1 MVKAAIR
8 CAKIKNLGSLTNVE
22 RHGRRQDESSQ
33 RRADLQKTGN
43 NLSWSSVDDSLAV
56 VDAFRDRKAKT
67 GAKEYGGACIALHT
81 VCIIS
86 PEWIA
91 EAGDIHDPRNP
102 RNIQMFRE
110 ARAWAD
116 ATYGEG
122 SCISARMDLDEK
134 GGGVV
139 DLVIVPVREMTMRGK
154 TKKIISV
161 NKAVDEAFGKTK
173 SYSAMQDSWSS
184 WCRDKLDHEIQRGV
198 SKEKTQREHVH
209 AEIIGPALRK
219 ESEVKKREKAVRS
232 REKRASE
239 IIEKPWWKLSVPSK
253 TKERVLE
260 QAEKNAVYEYYS
272 KQYESIRIQL
282 GDVSSRL
289 TIESRK
295 REKLEAEVRQLQVK
309 NLEMSDQLNQ
319 LESVICEAAYE
330 KSIPLK
336 IVEKLRKIFRAAPML
351 DDVLKVIRPAPLLEQ
366 SDRGDGGK
374 PSTQRARATRQP

>member
-33 RRADLQKTGN
+33 RRADLGKTGN
-43 NLSWSSVDDSLAV
+43 NLAWSSTGDPLAV
-56 VDAFRDRKAKT
+56 VDAFRARKAET

-91 EAGDIHDPRNP
+91 ETGDIHDPRNP
-102 RNIQMFRE
+102 RNIEMFQQ

-116 ATYGEG
+116 ATYGDG

-139 DLVIVPVREMTMRGK
+139 DLVIVPVRDMTMRGK

-161 NKAVDEAFGKTK
+161 NKAMDEAFGKTK
-173 SYSAMQDSWSS
+173 SYSAMQDSWSA
-184 WCRDKLDHEIQRGV
+184 WCQGKLDHEIQRGV

-219 ESEVKKREKAVRS
+219 ESEVKKRERAVQKRES
-232 REKRASE
+232 AAAEVLNRPWWNPFTRTEKREE
-239 IIEKPWWKLSVPSK
+239 ILGRDEWNRLNRWHEKRYESVRVRFGEVSRNL
-253 TKERVLE
+253 TAERERVR
-260 QAEKNAVYEYYS
+260 K
-272 KQYESIRIQL
+272 
-282 GDVSSRL
+282 
-289 TIESRK
+289 IES
-295 REKLEAEVRQLQVK
+295 ENQKLKAEV
-309 NLEMSDQLNQ
+309 SDLSARMDKM
-319 LESVICEAAYE
+319 EEAICEAAYE

-336 IVEKLRKIFRAAPML
+336 IVEKLRKIFKKAPAL
-351 DDVLKVIRPAPLLEQ
+351 DDVLAVIRPSKNPEKLGVFRP
-366 SDRGDGGK
+366 D
-374 PSTQRARATRQP
+374 